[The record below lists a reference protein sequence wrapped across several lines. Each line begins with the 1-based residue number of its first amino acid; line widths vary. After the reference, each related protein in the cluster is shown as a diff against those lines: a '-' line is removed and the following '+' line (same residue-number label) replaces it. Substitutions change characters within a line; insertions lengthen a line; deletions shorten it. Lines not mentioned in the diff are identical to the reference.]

1 MIIGILMLS
10 KPIQKGKQCWSDQNY
25 YIVKALSEIY
35 LKNNPNPE
43 FTQEDFKMK
52 CEIFEI
58 PDNKTCFVSGVLSNA
73 FSDHIYETIDY
84 FKYTEERGINDNW
97 NLVPVCGEYNKTYK
111 NFKFTLEDGE
121 KVKKNIGYEN
131 LTDDELLH
139 LMSST
144 NNNHIQMAEIYVKI
158 FTWKLYA
165 EKKGAKLSFKET
177 PEMTIIRERFID
189 NYNKIWEQFEVDC
202 MLITK

>member
-1 MIIGILMLS
+1 MLS
-10 KPIQKGKQCWSDQNY
+10 KAIQKGKQRWSDQNY
-25 YIVKALSEIY
+25 YIVKALSEIH
-35 LKNNPNPE
+35 LKNNPNPP
-43 FTQEDFKMK
+43 FTKEDFKMK

-58 PDNKTCFVSGVLSNA
+58 PDNKTCFVSGQSANGVG
-73 FSDHIYETIDY
+73 DHMYEINGY

-97 NLVPVCGEYNKTYK
+97 NLVPVCGEYNKKYK
-111 NFKFTLEDGE
+111 IFKFTLKDGE

-131 LTDDELLH
+131 LTDDELLY

-144 NNNHIQMAEIYVKI
+144 NNNYIHMAEIYVKM

-177 PEMTIIRERFID
+177 PEMTIIRKRFID

-202 MLITK
+202 MLIAK

>member
-1 MIIGILMLS
+1 MLS
-10 KPIQKGKQCWSDQNY
+10 KVIQKGKQCWLDQNY
-25 YIVKALSEIY
+25 YIVAALSEIY

-58 PDNKTCFVSGVLSNA
+58 QDNKMCFVSGISSNVE
-73 FSDHIYETIDY
+73 SDHIYETIGY
-84 FKYTEERGINDNW
+84 FKYTGETGINDDW
-97 NLVPVCGEYNKTYK
+97 NLVPVCMECKKQYK
-111 NFKFTLEDGE
+111 IFKFTLDGK
-121 KVKKNIGYEN
+121 KVNKNIGYEN
-131 LTDDELLH
+131 LTDNELLY

-144 NNNHIQMAEIYVKI
+144 NNDNIQMAEIYVKM

-177 PEMTIIRERFID
+177 PEMTIIRKRFID

-202 MLITK
+202 QLIAK